1 MKDKESWPGSICE
14 SPEEIANAAISLYL
28 NKEKWLRAQAIGFAL
43 VNNKFATPIHEDSLL
58 DVVGNLLMNLEA
70 HRRLNFIGE
79 MLRFHTLRST
89 EFMSRWI
96 EVKNKYNC
104 N

>member
-1 MKDKESWPGSICE
+1 MKDKENWPGSICE

-28 NKEKWLRAQAIGFAL
+28 NKERWLKAQATGFTL
-43 VNNKFATPIHEDSLL
+43 INNKFATPIYEDDLL
-58 DVVGNLLMNLEA
+58 KVVGDLLINLED
-70 HRRLNFIGE
+70 HRRSNFIGE
-79 MLRFHTLRST
+79 MLQFHTLRST

-96 EVKNKYNC
+96 ETKNKYNS